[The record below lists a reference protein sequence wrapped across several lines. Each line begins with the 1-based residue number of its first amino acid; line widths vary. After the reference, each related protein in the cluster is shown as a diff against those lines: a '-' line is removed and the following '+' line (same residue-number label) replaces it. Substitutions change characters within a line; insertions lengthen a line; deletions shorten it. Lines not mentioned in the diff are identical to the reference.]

1 MLIFVIIIIIIII
14 IISLLPWLVL
24 NEGAVGEAGEGEP
37 WEAGEGEGD
46 DALLARY

>member
-1 MLIFVIIIIIIII
+1 MLIFVIIIIII

-24 NEGAVGEAGEGEP
+24 NEEAVGEAGEGEP
-37 WEAGEGEGD
+37 WEAGEGEDD

>member
-1 MLIFVIIIIIIII
+1 MLIFVIIIIII